1 MGPSI
6 AALIVISV
14 LLTAV
19 VVMFRAN
26 QIGATLLANA
36 TKANAER
43 VTEIGNTKFEI
54 TSVSTSTD
62 WYSQAEAVDPPNTFG
77 CKPILYGIKREG
89 EIKATDPYQ
98 CYWFDGE
105 DGDVVDIQ
113 VSRLFQGTN
122 FGDRLRT
129 GNVISL
135 DLFIP
140 GEDPRGTTYGFAWLD
155 MNWPTDDHVKT
166 ITLNQSG
173 KYRFKLWRASQPDF
187 STGDHGIYYVKVNI
201 GNKISSNQSSCVSNF
216 RIVNQGSAVFSDFE
230 NMDVIANLDSNTTTF
245 LTRSGDLLPGLNEW
259 SVSIPATTTIDGIVK
274 NNDVFQQGILNTG
287 EIMELR
293 VNLSGY
299 SDESGTIVVVFP
311 NGVRS
316 TKKFDL
322 LCNN

>member
-77 CKPILYGIKREG
+77 CKPIVHGINRTG
-89 EIKATDPYQ
+89 EITTADPYQ
-98 CYWFDGE
+98 CYWFNGTNGE
-105 DGDVVDIQ
+105 VVD
-113 VSRLFQGTN
+113 VYLYRSNSRIGDDRLSMDMFGPTQDPRDRNMGNTGYYFDSPTDSKTINLLQGT
-122 FGDRLRT
+122 
-129 GNVISL
+129 
-135 DLFIP
+135 
-140 GEDPRGTTYGFAWLD
+140 
-155 MNWPTDDHVKT
+155 
-166 ITLNQSG
+166 
-173 KYRFKLWRASQPDF
+173 
-187 STGDHGIYYVKVNI
+187 GIYRIKAWSYQREEGYYTLKLVVNNPPAFQPMTCVNYFHI
-201 GNKISSNQSSCVSNF
+201 ENKGSS
-216 RIVNQGSAVFSDFE
+216 VFSNFE
-230 NMDVIANLDSNTTTF
+230 NMDVIANLDSNTTEL

-259 SVSIPATTTIDGIVK
+259 SVSIPATTTIDGIVR

-293 VNLSGY
+293 VNLSVY

-311 NGVRS
+311 NGVSS
-316 TKKFDL
+316 TKNFDL

>member
-54 TSVSTSTD
+54 ISVSTSTD
-62 WYSQAEAVDPPNTFG
+62 WYSQAEDFDPPNAFG
-77 CKPILYGIKREG
+77 CKPIVHGINRTG
-89 EIKATDPYQ
+89 EITAADPDQ
-98 CYWFDGE
+98 CYWFIGTDGE
-105 DGDVVDIQ
+105 VVDVRLYRSDTRPGSQRLSMDMYDPASDPQ
-113 VSRLFQGTN
+113 VGYGFDYFDSPVDQKL
-122 FGDRLRT
+122 
-129 GNVISL
+129 ISL
-135 DLFIP
+135 TGGSGTYRIKAWSISG
-140 GEDPRGTTYGFAWLD
+140 GEGHY
-155 MNWPTDDHVKT
+155 
-166 ITLNQSG
+166 TL
-173 KYRFKLWRASQPDF
+173 KLVVNNPPAFQPM
-187 STGDHGIYYVKVNI
+187 TCVNYFHI
-201 GNKISSNQSSCVSNF
+201 ENK
-216 RIVNQGSAVFSDFE
+216 GSAVFSDFE
-230 NMDVIANLDSNTTTF
+230 KMDVIANLDSNTTTF

-259 SVSIPATTTIDGIVK
+259 SVSIPATTTIDGIVR

-311 NGVRS
+311 NGVSS